1 MHAVE
6 LWAMKCRV
14 NKRAGVLSRTVEDW
28 ARRARTAWRRVTVH
42 RISDDQGEENPADPS
57 IMIHRLLLRLVR
69 PSSPVMSTSHARSGL
84 SLVRFHLRSSVYKG
98 TPLFTAPPD
107 FCLSINHFNNKHL
120 LLHPRLTTL

>member
-69 PSSPVMSTSHARSGL
+69 PSSPVMSITCTKWPEPSAVSP
-84 SLVRFHLRSSVYKG
+84 SLI
-98 TPLFTAPPD
+98 
-107 FCLSINHFNNKHL
+107 CI
-120 LLHPRLTTL
+120 

>member
-1 MHAVE
+1 MRAVE

-28 ARRARTAWRRVTVH
+28 ARRAHTAWHRVTVH

-84 SLVRFHLRSSVYKG
+84 SLVRFHLGSSVYKV
-98 TPLFTAPPD
+98 PL
-107 FCLSINHFNNKHL
+107 SS
-120 LLHPRLTTL
+120 LLHQTFVFP

>member
-98 TPLFTAPPD
+98 ASLFTAPPD
-107 FCLSINHFNNKHL
+107 FVF
-120 LLHPRLTTL
+120 P